1 MVLATTSTTVST
13 VSQTDF
19 FLGPASF
26 ATVCPNETLPADLF
40 YQDHLGIPPHAG
52 PVFGHV
58 VSRDLVHWAR
68 VGVGI
73 WNDQV

>member
-1 MVLATTSTTVST
+1 MVLATTSTTAST
-13 VSQTDF
+13 VSPPGS
-19 FLGPASF
+19 LLSLLA
-26 ATVCPNETLPADLF
+26 PNETLPADLF